1 MRLESGTRILRV
13 IHGRDAGATLRN
25 DRIAESMNNQ
35 KRQELRAVLLTGAIY
50 CTIGI
55 TFSAFAARS
64 SHRMAVA
71 WNVAS
76 FAVSLVVFAIH
87 IGYDYFGIGNRPL
100 IVAWHASTA
109 VALGSFLLAVSAN
122 INSLR
127 VANARHGLLAI
138 ALVVWPLMVGI
149 PAFVVA
155 LIAAGGL
162 HFFRR
167 ASV

>member
-1 MRLESGTRILRV
+1 MS
-13 IHGRDAGATLRN
+13 
-25 DRIAESMNNQ
+25 NQ
-35 KRQELRAVLLTGAIY
+35 KRRLWLRAVLLTGAIY

-87 IGYDYFGIGNRPL
+87 IGYEHFSLGNRPL
-100 IVAWHASTA
+100 IVGLHTA
-109 VALGSFLLAVSAN
+109 FAVGLGGFLLAVSAN
-122 INSLR
+122 IHSIG
-127 VANARHGLLAI
+127 VATSNHRLLAI
-138 ALVVWPLMVGI
+138 ALVVWPLMTGI
-149 PAFVVA
+149 PAFLVA

-167 ASV
+167 AKV

>member
-1 MRLESGTRILRV
+1 
-13 IHGRDAGATLRN
+13 
-25 DRIAESMNNQ
+25 MNNQ
-35 KRQELRAVLLTGAIY
+35 NRRVWLRAVLLTGAIY

-55 TFSAFAARS
+55 GFSAFAAWSS
-64 SHRMAVA
+64 SHRTVVA

-76 FAVSLVVFAIH
+76 FVVSLIVFVVH
-87 IGYDYFGIGNRPL
+87 IGYEHFGVGNRPL
-100 IVAWHASTA
+100 IIAFHASLA

-122 INSLR
+122 VHSLR
-127 VANARHGLLAI
+127 VANAQHGLLAI
-138 ALVVWPLMVGI
+138 ALVVWPLMTGI

-167 ASV
+167 ARGVDPDLRGLRCKLWGRDYVSSFRL

>member
-1 MRLESGTRILRV
+1 MSNQTR
-13 IHGRDAGATLRN
+13 
-25 DRIAESMNNQ
+25 RIW
-35 KRQELRAVLLTGAIY
+35 LRAVLLTGAIY
-50 CTIGI
+50 CAIGI
-55 TFSAFAARS
+55 GFSAFAARS
-64 SHRMAVA
+64 SSQHVA

-76 FAVSLVVFAIH
+76 FVVSLVVFAVH
-87 IGYDYFGIGNRPL
+87 IGYEHFGIGNRPV
-100 IVAWHASTA
+100 IVAWHASLA

-122 INSLR
+122 INSFR
-127 VANARHGLLAI
+127 VANSPHGLLAI

-167 ASV
+167 ADRIAPDS